1 MWLNSSLCDYIHWRY
16 VARTFPIMLGTQK
29 GSRSVCKPLQ
39 KKLLYIVQEI
49 KWNCSGFQF
58 CSNLFVQRWNRW
70 TQIRIKMQ
78 FFFKKKYFFKMYSF
92 SLIISVT
99 RSLSVWS
106 WKTTSTWTPSVN
118 ISAPPAMSPFLDNSV
133 TPWEW
138 PWQKIRWWMKSRKGL
153 LSLELS
159 LWDSRSLFWLFWTIN
174 YSPKYFQ
181 VIPAAISTLI
191 MVNAADLIGRKRLFI
206 FPLFGYIVYNV
217 SFLCNWFLTGSS
229 WWVLTKPL
237 VDFDFCIFALVG
249 FPLTFC
255 STGGWFSRRSMSSL
269 EAAMSSPSLQF
280 SISPTS
286 HPLKAGDH
294 SSY

>member
-1 MWLNSSLCDYIHWRY
+1 
-16 VARTFPIMLGTQK
+16 
-29 GSRSVCKPLQ
+29 
-39 KKLLYIVQEI
+39 
-49 KWNCSGFQF
+49 
-58 CSNLFVQRWNRW
+58 
-70 TQIRIKMQ
+70 
-78 FFFKKKYFFKMYSF
+78 MYSF

-159 LWDSRSLFWLFWTIN
+159 LWDSRSLVLLFFYN
-174 YSPKYFQ
+174 YSLKYFQ

-229 WWVLTKPL
+229 WWVLTKP
-237 VDFDFCIFALVG
+237 FC
-249 FPLTFC
+249 
-255 STGGWFSRRSMSSL
+255 FSGRFL
-269 EAAMSSPSLQF
+269 FLC
-280 SISPTS
+280 
-286 HPLKAGDH
+286 LG
-294 SSY
+294 

>member
-1 MWLNSSLCDYIHWRY
+1 
-16 VARTFPIMLGTQK
+16 
-29 GSRSVCKPLQ
+29 
-39 KKLLYIVQEI
+39 
-49 KWNCSGFQF
+49 
-58 CSNLFVQRWNRW
+58 
-70 TQIRIKMQ
+70 
-78 FFFKKKYFFKMYSF
+78 MYSF
-92 SLIISVT
+92 SLIISLT
-99 RSLSVWS
+99 RLLSVWS

-159 LWDSRSLFWLFWTIN
+159 LWDSRSLFWIFLPIN
-174 YSPKYFQ
+174 YSAKYFQ

-229 WWVLTKPL
+229 WWVLTKP
-237 VDFDFCIFALVG
+237 FCSSGRFWLLYLCLG

-255 STGGWFSRRSMSSL
+255 SSGGWFSRRSMSSL

-286 HPLKAGDH
+286 HPLKAGDQ
-294 SSY
+294 SSYEW